1 MGLKDLFTAR
11 KQDSSCC
18 GAQIVPD
25 DDDQP
30 QSEQGTPTET
40 AASSAPNSEDTDEQL
55 DQDQPEGL
63 YRMNHRAAPSV
74 DA

>member
-40 AASSAPNSEDTDEQL
+40 AAVEVQPN
-55 DQDQPEGL
+55 
-63 YRMNHRAAPSV
+63 ASV
-74 DA
+74 AVTTYTPTVLAVILGKVGPLLHA